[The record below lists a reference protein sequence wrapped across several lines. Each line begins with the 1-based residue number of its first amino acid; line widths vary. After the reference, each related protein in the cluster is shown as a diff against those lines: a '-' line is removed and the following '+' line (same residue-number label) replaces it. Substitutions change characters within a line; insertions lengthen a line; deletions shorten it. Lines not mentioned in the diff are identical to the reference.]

1 MEQKMNLNFLEL
13 KAKHQPKEFTFKT
26 YPADFEKFSK
36 FVEFINKDKATDELV
51 AEEDIFEELM
61 KATGQVEGF
70 DEFLASGKGA
80 RRGRKRN
87 SAEQ

>member
-1 MEQKMNLNFLEL
+1 MCKYCFETEYY
-13 KAKHQPKEFTFKT
+13 EFKT
-26 YPADFEKFSK
+26 ELDFEKFSK
-36 FVEFINKDKATDELV
+36 LVEFINKDKAAHELI

-70 DEFLASGKGA
+70 DDYLASGKGA

-87 SAEQ
+87 STEQ

>member
-1 MEQKMNLNFLEL
+1 MELNFLEL
-13 KAKHQPKEFTFKT
+13 KAKHQPKELTFKV
-26 YPADFEKFSK
+26 YLADFEKFSK
-36 FVEFINKDKATDELV
+36 LVEFINKDKAAHELI

-70 DEFLASGKGA
+70 DDYLASGKGA

-87 SAEQ
+87 STEQ